1 MQQYVMKSY
10 LDILKELAK
19 AHQVP
24 LITAFKNASLP
35 TSTYYRTIQAKTELR
50 YATAKKVKEAIE
62 ELYAL
67 QQARDY
73 TERLRANGDIINR
86 RSIRA
91 KFKPRSIST

>member
-10 LDILKELAK
+10 LDIINQLAK
-19 AHQVP
+19 AHKVP
-24 LITAFKNASLP
+24 LLQAFKNASLP

-50 YATAKKVKEAIE
+50 YATAQKVKKAIE